1 MSHSFGSSFYEF
13 NSQQPNHYKNTDVMR
28 ERSEVL
34 SKLSNDRRSM
44 LTTPLVEFDSLNQV
58 YKRPL

>member
-13 NSQQPNHYKNTDVMR
+13 NSQQPNHYKNADAQR

-44 LTTPLVEFDSLNQV
+44 LTTPLVEFDSLN
-58 YKRPL
+58 